1 MPLLSRL
8 FVRTA
13 LIYLLIGF
21 TLGAL
26 LLSHK
31 GVFIDAWLWRLR
43 PAHIELLLVG
53 WTLQLALGVAFWILP
68 RWWQPPIR
76 GNVIGAWLA
85 FFLINLGIWLVIVGT
100 WTAVSP
106 LIFAG
111 RVLEA
116 TAVLAFAHHAWQR
129 VVGRDG

>member
-1 MPLLSRL
+1 MPFLSRL
-8 FVRTA
+8 YIRIA

-43 PAHIELLLVG
+43 LAHIELLLVG
-53 WTLQLALGVAFWILP
+53 WTLQLIMGVAFWILP

-76 GNVIGAWLA
+76 GNVLGAWLA
-85 FFLINLGIWLVIVGT
+85 FFLINLGVWLVIVGG
-100 WTAVSP
+100 WMFSEP
-106 LIFAG
+106 LILTG
-111 RVLEA
+111 RVLET
-116 TAVLAFAHHAWQR
+116 TAVITFAHHAWQR
-129 VVGRDG
+129 VVGREG